1 MPTGLIRI
9 HNKGHDHFL
18 TISCFRHRPILG
30 TPEARD
36 TFLQILHET
45 SNRYKLEILGYVV
58 MPDHVHLLLSEPE
71 TKPLSSAI
79 QILKQ
84 NFSRTRPETEVWETR
99 YHDFNVYSEGKRQE
113 KLNYI
118 HLNPVRRGLVTDP
131 HQWPWSSY
139 QSTQPSQ

>member
-30 TPEARD
+30 TPQSRD
-36 TFLQILHET
+36 TFLQILNQT
-45 SNRYKLEILGYVV
+45 SHRYKFDILGYVI
-58 MPDHVHLLLSEPE
+58 MPDHIHLLLTEPELKPLSTAIQVLKQTFSRTHSEPE
-71 TKPLSSAI
+71 
-79 QILKQ
+79 
-84 NFSRTRPETEVWETR
+84 VWEPR
-99 YHDFNVYSEGKRQE
+99 YYDFNIYTQAKLQE

-118 HLNPVRRGLVTDP
+118 HLNPVRRGLVLDP
-131 HQWPWSSY
+131 ANWPWSSY